1 MDEEITLTAMYLAVA
16 AKENWENF
24 INTICT
30 AQIQIEGEIGLMS
43 MLINHAKA
51 VDAVANMLNEKGYD
65 FPGCWLYDVVEEF
78 GGILV
83 TESILFLKEKAANK
97 LADILVKW
105 LSVTRSEYAY
115 FTEEVKKS
123 YLTTYEYL

>member
-24 INTICT
+24 INTIRT
-30 AQIQIEGEIGLMS
+30 KQIEGEIGLMS

-51 VDAVANMLNEKGYD
+51 VDAVANMLNKKGYD
-65 FPGCWLYDVVEEF
+65 FPGCWLYEIVEKF
-78 GGILV
+78 GGVLV
-83 TESILFLKEKAANK
+83 TKDILLLKEKAANI
-97 LADILVKW
+97 LANILVKW
-105 LSVTRSEYAY
+105 FSITRTEYAY

-123 YLTTYEYL
+123 YLTAYECL

>member
-24 INTICT
+24 INTIRT
-30 AQIQIEGEIGLMS
+30 KQIQGEIGLMS
-43 MLINHAKA
+43 MLINHAKS
-51 VDAVANMLNEKGYD
+51 VDAVANMLNKKGYD
-65 FPGCWLYDVVEEF
+65 FPGCWLYEIVEKF

-83 TESILFLKEKAANK
+83 TKDILFLKEKAANI
-97 LADILVKW
+97 LANILVKW
-105 LSVTRSEYAY
+105 FSITRTEYDY

-123 YLTTYEYL
+123 YLTAYE